1 MGAYQIWHIEFL
13 DKKSRK
19 YFESLK
25 LHKRVLCSF
34 CSWKEGYGEVIYFMG
49 YNGYALGEDFL
60 NKHSKKLNL
69 KKFYSL
75 DLSTRTNWCN
85 ELNEFKKTK

>member
-1 MGAYQIWHIEFL
+1 MGAEQIWQIEFL

-34 CSWKEGYGEVIYFMG
+34 CLWEEGYGIVTYFMG
-49 YNGYALGEDFL
+49 YEGYALGGEFL
-60 NKHSKKLNL
+60 NKHFKKLNII
-69 KKFYSL
+69 KFHSL
-75 DLSTRTNWCN
+75 DLACRTNWYN
-85 ELNEFKKTK
+85 ELNEFKKRK